1 MASRSPSPEPKKGD
15 VTDLSG
21 APTSRKKFMN
31 GWTKEQETLMGEWAD
46 IAACYR
52 WLHDRAEKKFSSSN
66 MRLTIPVIILSTL
79 TGTAN
84 FAINS
89 FIPPDDNTL
98 KGYVQAGIGAVSIF
112 AGILTTL
119 GNFLRYA
126 QGSEAH
132 RVASIAWGKFQR
144 LIAVEIAIHPNERI
158 DAMDFLKICRQ
169 DLDRLIEQSPPIPDG
184 IIADFEREFK
194 DIPNL
199 KRPDICHGLEHTR
212 AFDSSKTRLLHL
224 ASEAALHLKIKKRAL
239 SEDILPDVDARIT
252 RALDARMKSAAAP
265 KSKNLSEVVG
275 ADERSHTHWREL
287 LSKSRLK
294 HITPNEEPLLPD
306 TNVIVSAAPVA
317 GAYVPPPLGL
327 ALSLGPAVPAG
338 ATAQPQ
344 DENKR

>member
-1 MASRSPSPEPKKGD
+1 MSRSPSPEPRKATD
-15 VTDLSG
+15 VSG
-21 APTSRKKFMN
+21 VPVKRFMN

-199 KRPDICHGLEHTR
+199 KRPDICHGIEHTR
-212 AFDSSKTRLLHL
+212 AFDSSKTRLMGL
-224 ASEAALHLKIKKRAL
+224 ASEAALHLKIRKRAL
-239 SEDILPDVDARIT
+239 RDDILPDVDSRISM
-252 RALDARMKSAAAP
+252 ALEERLKHVAPKGGRSTTANDIVNSNTTDWRHLLTKSRSSAALKRTESVAEIDPRTEPLLERVEVNIGSPALAAAP
-265 KSKNLSEVVG
+265 V
-275 ADERSHTHWREL
+275 
-287 LSKSRLK
+287 
-294 HITPNEEPLLPD
+294 
-306 TNVIVSAAPVA
+306 
-317 GAYVPPPLGL
+317 
-327 ALSLGPAVPAG
+327 VPA
-338 ATAQPQ
+338 TV
-344 DENKR
+344 EEERKT

>member
-1 MASRSPSPEPKKGD
+1 
-15 VTDLSG
+15 
-21 APTSRKKFMN
+21 
-31 GWTKEQETLMGEWAD
+31 MGEWAD

-52 WLHDRAEKKFSSSN
+52 WLHDRAEKKFSTSN

-169 DLDRLIEQSPPIPDG
+169 DLDRLIEQSPPVPDE
-184 IIADFEREFK
+184 IIAEFEREFK
-194 DIPNL
+194 NIPNL

-212 AFDSSKTRLLHL
+212 AFDSSKTRLMGL

-239 SEDILPDVDARIT
+239 RDDILPDVDSRISMALEERLKNVAPKGPAT
-252 RALDARMKSAAAP
+252 RAQTNEFVSSSTMD
-265 KSKNLSEVVG
+265 
-275 ADERSHTHWREL
+275 WRQL
-287 LSKSRLK
+287 LSKSRSSAA
-294 HITPNEEPLLPD
+294 INRTESVAEIDPRTEPLLERVEVNIGSP
-306 TNVIVSAAPVA
+306 AAEA
-317 GAYVPPPLGL
+317 
-327 ALSLGPAVPAG
+327 AVPA
-338 ATAQPQ
+338 TV
-344 DENKR
+344 EEERKT

>member
-1 MASRSPSPEPKKGD
+1 MSRSPSPEPRKATD
-15 VTDLSG
+15 VSG
-21 APTSRKKFMN
+21 VPVKRFMN

-52 WLHDRAEKKFSSSN
+52 WLHDRAEKKFSTSN

-184 IIADFEREFK
+184 IIAEFEREFK

-199 KRPDICHGLEHTR
+199 KRPDICHGIEHTR
-212 AFDSSKTRLLHL
+212 AFDSSKTRLMGLT
-224 ASEAALHLKIKKRAL
+224 SEAALHLKIKKRAL
-239 SEDILPDVDARIT
+239 REDILPDVDSRISM
-252 RALDARMKSAAAP
+252 ALEERLKQIAP
-265 KSKNLSEVVG
+265 KGGPAGRTTASDIVSSNTT
-275 ADERSHTHWREL
+275 DWRQL
-287 LSKSRLK
+287 LSKSRSSGTLLRTQSVAE
-294 HITPNEEPLLPD
+294 IDPRTEPLLERVEVNIGSPAP
-306 TNVIVSAAPVA
+306 AAA
-317 GAYVPPPLGL
+317 A
-327 ALSLGPAVPAG
+327 AAAA
-338 ATAQPQ
+338 ATV
-344 DENKR
+344 EEERKT